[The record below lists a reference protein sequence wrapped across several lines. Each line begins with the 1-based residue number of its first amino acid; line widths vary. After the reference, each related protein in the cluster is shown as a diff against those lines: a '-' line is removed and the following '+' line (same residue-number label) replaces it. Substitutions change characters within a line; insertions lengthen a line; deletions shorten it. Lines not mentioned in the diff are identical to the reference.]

1 MKQSN
6 SENDVII
13 LRKALEALSIIKLPQ
28 EVQTCTT
35 YEDLTNVIH
44 EASVKFEN
52 ERTDRYIKRA
62 KITTPHYIS
71 SLYNIP
77 ERKLDMEYIQELDSL
92 QFVREHRNLIIWG
105 APGTGKSWIGKMFAT
120 SACCNGMRTKW
131 ISFPDLYEQLYRLNS
146 DSTGQTLISKLAY
159 YSRFNLLCIDE
170 FPNVSNMDEM
180 LVQQIFNTLSESDTS
195 LLICTQCQPEKIDAL
210 FSVQGIGQS
219 IRGRIL
225 QRAKRLHLVGPDLRM
240 RPEADN

>member
-1 MKQSN
+1 MKQSGR
-6 SENDVII
+6 ENDVII

-28 EVQTCTT
+28 EVLMCKT
-35 YEDLTNVIH
+35 YEDLTAAVY
-44 EASVKFEN
+44 EASLKFEN
-52 ERTDRYIKRA
+52 ERTDRYIRRA
-62 KITTPHYIS
+62 KITTPHYAS
-71 SLYNIP
+71 SLSNIP

-105 APGTGKSWIGKMFAT
+105 APGTGKSWIGKMLAT
-120 SACCNGMRTKW
+120 SACCNGMRTRW
-131 ISFPDLYEQLYRLNS
+131 ISFPDLYDQLYRLNS
-146 DSTGQTLISKLAY
+146 DSTGQTLTSKLAY

-180 LVQQIFNTLSESDTS
+180 LVQQIFNALSESDTS

-219 IRGRIL
+219 VRGRIL

-240 RPEADN
+240 QPEAEN